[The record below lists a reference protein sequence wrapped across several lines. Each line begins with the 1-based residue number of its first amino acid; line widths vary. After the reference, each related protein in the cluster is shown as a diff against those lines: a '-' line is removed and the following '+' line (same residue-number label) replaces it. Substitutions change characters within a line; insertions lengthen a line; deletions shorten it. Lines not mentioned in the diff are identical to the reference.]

1 MRFSAYLILIF
12 LVTAVCAQSG
22 RVKPNEKEKP
32 EKIPG
37 ILTTVESGVRIAD
50 STQKMQKNP
59 SPMTSAEDEII
70 KISSML
76 VTIPVSVTDK
86 NSKPV
91 LNLSAEDFIL
101 EINGKPAQ
109 IGDVFFAERIPIK
122 LALLLDRSFSVS
134 SAWNFEK
141 KAAVKFLRQVLR
153 SEEDMV
159 ALFSISSVPKLE
171 QPLTE
176 KISVVARAVESLRE
190 PKGATALFDAVVMA
204 SEYLKN
210 ADNQEDFGRRVI
222 VIISD
227 GDDNLSD
234 ATLEDAIRSV
244 QINNCLVYVVKTS
257 DFENFRRTGNR
268 SGNANTTFLIADK
281 RVQQLALQTGGAVYS
296 PIDEAEMDKFFSQIA
311 NEISQQYILSYYA
324 EGENSVAGRS
334 YQITVKVKNHPDL
347 IVRAR
352 KSYFIPKD

>member
-1 MRFSAYLILIF
+1 MKLSVCLILIL

-32 EKIPG
+32 KKIPEIRTTTEPG
-37 ILTTVESGVRIAD
+37 IRIAD
-50 STQKMQKNP
+50 STQKIQKNP
-59 SPMTSAEDEII
+59 SLTTSAEDEII
-70 KISSML
+70 KIPSML

-86 NSKPV
+86 NFNPV

-109 IGDVFFAERIPIK
+109 IGDVFFAERVPIR
-122 LALLLDRSFSVS
+122 LALLLDKSLSVS
-134 SAWNFEK
+134 SAWDFEK
-141 KAAVKFLRQVLR
+141 KAAIKFLRQVLR
-153 SEEDMV
+153 SEKDMV

-171 QPLTE
+171 QSLTE
-176 KISVVARAVESLRE
+176 KISVIAKAVENLGE
-190 PKGATALFDAVVMA
+190 PRGATALFDTVVMA

-210 ADNQEDFGRRVI
+210 ADNLENFGRRVI

-227 GDDNLSD
+227 GNDNLSD

-244 QINNCLVYVVKTS
+244 QANNCLVYVVKTS
-257 DFENFRRTGNR
+257 DFENFKRTGNR
-268 SGNANTTFLIADK
+268 SGNANTTFLIAD
-281 RVQQLALQTGGAVYS
+281 RRMQQLAWQTGGAVYS
-296 PIDEAEMDKFFSQIA
+296 PIDEDEMDKFFAQIA

-324 EGENSVAGRS
+324 EGENSVAGYF
-334 YQITVKVKNHPDL
+334 YQITVKVKNRPDL

-352 KSYFIPKD
+352 KNYFIPKD